1 LGKRL
6 LHKHPII
13 LLCLS
18 QSVLWLA
25 GCQSVPPTTEPLP
38 MPPIR
43 LPMPQAS
50 PVLPSRDADIPLWRP
65 PSPVLHAEEE
75 EEDIILAEIPPVIPQ
90 PALPKQRLTYP
101 VAREDRDSLWQR
113 IRSGYAL
120 IENEHESI
128 EDTMAKYLKH
138 PQYFNRLAENAAPWL
153 YHIVSQVEERG
164 MPLEIALLPA
174 VESGFQPQARSPK
187 NAAGLWQFMPETG
200 RSFGLKQDS
209 LYDGR
214 QDIVAS
220 TDAALTYLQ
229 SLHRQFDGDWLNALA
244 AYNWGQGN
252 VRKAIEK
259 NIAAGK
265 PTDYWSL
272 DLPRETREFVPRLL
286 AISEI
291 IRNPKQYGVKLTPIA
306 DSPYFESVP
315 LEQAIDLNVAADLIG
330 LHTEDL
336 KRLNPGYRGKITPT
350 NGEGSHALVLPIG
363 KADLFRRRVA
373 VLDAEQLL
381 PDGDNPPRKTLT
393 VASVPSNNPPHSPAA
408 PTQKTTAYRVKKGDT
423 LARIAQVYQT
433 DVATL
438 KRLNRHLNTRQL
450 KVGGRIRVPEASV
463 QLASDSTKT
472 PRTPSPKTTGNNNT
486 TKTKTVHTVKKGE
499 TLSIIARRYQV
510 TIAHLKRWNRLSGH
524 RLQLGQQ
531 LLINP

>member
-1 LGKRL
+1 
-6 LHKHPII
+6 
-13 LLCLS
+13 
-18 QSVLWLA
+18 
-25 GCQSVPPTTEPLP
+25 
-38 MPPIR
+38 M
-43 LPMPQAS
+43 
-50 PVLPSRDADIPLWRP
+50 WRP
-65 PSPVLHAEEE
+65 PDPVLHAEEE
-75 EEDIILAEIPPVIPQ
+75 EETEDISLADSPAIPK

-101 VAREDRDSLWQR
+101 LTREDRNSLWHR
-113 IRSGYAL
+113 IRSGYGL

-128 EDTMAKYLKH
+128 EEITAKYLKH

-174 VESGFQPQARSPK
+174 VESGFQPLARSPR

-229 SLHRQFDGDWLNALA
+229 RLHRQFDGDWLNALA

-252 VRKAIEK
+252 VQKAIEK

-272 DLPRETREFVPRLL
+272 DLPKETREFVPRLL

-291 IRNPKQYGVKLTPIA
+291 IRNPKQYGVKLMPIA

-330 LHTEDL
+330 LHAEDL
-336 KRLNPGYRGKITPT
+336 KRLNPGYRGKITPPQ
-350 NGEGSHALVLPIG
+350 GEGHHALVLPIG
-363 KADLFRRRVA
+363 KADLFRRQVA
-373 VLDAEQLL
+373 LLDADQLL
-381 PDGDNPPRKTLT
+381 PEGDKPPRKTLT
-393 VASVPSNNPPHSPAA
+393 VASTPSPGNSPSSTA
-408 PTQKTTAYRVKKGDT
+408 PVQKTIAYRVKKGDT
-423 LARIAQVYQT
+423 LARIAQAYHT
-433 DVATL
+433 DVTTL

-450 KVGGRIRVPEASV
+450 KVGSRIRVPELSV
-463 QLASDSTKT
+463 ALVSQPTKAPRAELSTVY
-472 PRTPSPKTTGNNNT
+472 
-486 TKTKTVHTVKKGE
+486 TVRKGD
-499 TLSIIARRYQV
+499 TLGTIARRYQV
-510 TIAHLKRWNRLSGH
+510 TVAHLKRWNRLSSN
-524 RLQLGQQ
+524 RLHLGQQ
-531 LLINP
+531 LRINP